1 MSNFLVSSF
10 SLSSAPRS
18 AVFRIQDELRNA
30 QKEVT
35 TGRFADVGLTLGSRT
50 NQTVSLRV
58 ERESAIRIQEAN
70 TLIGQRFD
78 TMQTALESI
87 AKTGENLLASLIS
100 NGPADAGISASVQ
113 QAKAGL
119 QQFMGAINAAS
130 GSRFLFSGAATDQ
143 PALAFTKVAGGVA
156 SSYEDS
162 STAKKAVNDAL
173 TAAAPAS
180 AADLEAFLD
189 GAFNDLFKVP
199 EPSDGTGWD
208 MWSKADPS
216 PVVNRISD
224 SETLDVSY
232 PASDE
237 AFRNIVKAY
246 VMISDLGAKTM
257 DEEQRQLLTSRAVET
272 LSLGLSQLTEIRAE
286 IGGKQSR
293 LEITNETLGT
303 RKNVLTMSISSFE
316 DVDAYEASTR
326 VTTLTNLL
334 EASYAL
340 TARISRLSIMNYL

>member
-35 TGRFADVGLTLGSRT
+35 TGRYADVGLTLGSRT

-58 ERESAIRIQEAN
+58 ERENAIRMQEAN

-78 TMQTALESI
+78 TMQTSLESI

-100 NGPADAGISASVQ
+100 NGPADAGISASMQ
-113 QAKAGL
+113 QARAGL
-119 QQFMGAINAAS
+119 QQFMGAINASS

-143 PALAFTKVAGGVA
+143 PALAFEKVGGGAAV
-156 SSYEDS
+156 SYEDN
-162 STAKKAVNDAL
+162 STAKQAVADAL
-173 TAAAPAS
+173 TTAAPTN
-180 AADLEAFLD
+180 AAELEAFLD
-189 GAFNDLFKVP
+189 GPFNALFA
-199 EPSDGTGWD
+199 EGAGWD
-208 MWSKADPS
+208 MWSKADAA
-216 PVVNRISD
+216 PVFNRISD

-232 PASDE
+232 PASNA

-246 VMISDLGAKTM
+246 VMVSDLGTQNM
-257 DEEQRQLLTSRAVET
+257 EEGQRQLLTSRAVET

-293 LEITNETLGT
+293 LEITNEALAT

-340 TARISRLSIMNYL
+340 TARISRLSIINYL

>member
-18 AVFRIQDELRNA
+18 AVFHIQDELRTA

-35 TGRFADVGLTLGSRT
+35 TGRFADVGLVLGSRT

-58 ERESAIRIQEAN
+58 ERESAIRMQEAN
-70 TLIGQRFD
+70 TLIGQRFN

-100 NGPADAGISASVQ
+100 NGPTDAGISASTQ

-119 QQFMGAINAAS
+119 QQFMGAINASS

-143 PALAFTKVAGGVA
+143 PALAFEKVGGGGVA
-156 SSYEDS
+156 DSYEDN
-162 STAKKAVNDAL
+162 STARKAVADAL
-173 TAAAPAS
+173 AFAAPVT
-180 AADLEAFLD
+180 DLDAFLD
-189 GAFNDLFKVP
+189 GPFNDLFEVP
-199 EPSDGTGWD
+199 DPSDGTGWD
-208 MWSKADPS
+208 MWSKANAA
-216 PVVNRISD
+216 PVYNRISD

-232 PASDE
+232 PATND

-246 VMISDLGAKTM
+246 VMVSDLGLQDM
-257 DEEQRQLLTSRAVET
+257 GEDQRQLLASRAVET
-272 LSLGLSQLTEIRAE
+272 LSLGLSQLTEIRAD
-286 IGGKQSR
+286 IGSKQSR
-293 LEITNETLGT
+293 LEITNEALGA